1 MARVEMVRIYL
12 TEHEG
17 VLDAILRCLHDEHR
31 VRGVTVF
38 RGISGFGAS
47 GRMHEARWT
56 DLSLD
61 LPVVVE
67 FFDAPER
74 TAEARAALEQWMEAG
89 HMVHWPATVNE
100 STDRER

>member
-1 MARVEMVRIYL
+1 MTEVQVVRVYI
-12 TEHEG
+12 TEREG
-17 VLDAILRCLHDEHR
+17 ALEPVLRCLHDECR

-61 LPVVVE
+61 LPLVVE
-67 FFDAPER
+67 FFDEPER
-74 TAEARAALEQWMEAG
+74 AAAARKAIGNLVSAG
-89 HMVHWPATVNE
+89 HILHWPATVEDLN
-100 STDRER
+100 D

>member
-1 MARVEMVRIYL
+1 MSQVQIVRVYT
-12 TEHEG
+12 TEHAGALEP
-17 VLDAILRCLHDEHR
+17 ILRCLHDECR

-61 LPVVVE
+61 LPLVIE
-67 FFDAPER
+67 FFDEPER
-74 TAEARAALEQWMEAG
+74 AAAARKAIGELVSAG
-89 HMVHWPATVNE
+89 HILYWSATVE
-100 STDRER
+100 HLDD